1 MLLNAAQNIVTVCIN
16 NTLKNCWQCFKE
28 KNSAVEILALKA
40 DYDEGVKAFKVQNLN
55 CANFFL

>member
-1 MLLNAAQNIVTVCIN
+1 MNT